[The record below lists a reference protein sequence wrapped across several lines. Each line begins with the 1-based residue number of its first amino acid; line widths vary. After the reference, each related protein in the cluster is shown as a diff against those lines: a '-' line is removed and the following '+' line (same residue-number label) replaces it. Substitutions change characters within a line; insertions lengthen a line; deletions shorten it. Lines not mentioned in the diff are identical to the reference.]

1 MQKRLPLF
9 GAFAVLA
16 TAAVALLPAMAGA
29 AVPGPAG
36 PAGPTGPTQPFTN
49 TPLISTLP
57 IAGVTTA
64 PNADSTGNSEP
75 ELAIRS
81 DGTVAVDGLAWLPF
95 QLNVWTGPFGATP
108 SYFGAVDANL
118 QGVGAG
124 RARLGSEDTD
134 VKFTSAGTMLL
145 DDLDLIIN
153 GNGRGPQL
161 GVNVTRCPAGAT
173 GPSGCTTSFLD
184 TAGADRPWIATAGTN
199 AWVAYHDS
207 GNSSLIR
214 VKRSTDDGRT
224 WTAAASPIPGQGGAT
239 SDATFDNEIGPLAA
253 DPATGTVY
261 EVYAAGQPQTK
272 AKSGNFNKIFVSR
285 STDGA
290 EHWTAS
296 LVFQAPVGTALNN
309 IFPTLA
315 VDPVT
320 HVVYAAWSDQHAVD
334 VSQSSDGGV
343 TWTAPVTVST
353 IQTTVMP
360 WIAARNGKVDVV
372 YYGSTAASVD
382 DTSAIWNVY
391 DSQFSGGAWTVKQ
404 VSNSP
409 NRVGA
414 ICLGGSGCPNNT
426 NRELLDLFQ
435 VAESQSGK
443 AAIIYTDSTIDTWTA
458 NGVTKELPEIVLA
471 FEK

>member
-1 MQKRLPLF
+1 
-9 GAFAVLA
+9 
-16 TAAVALLPAMAGA
+16 
-29 AVPGPAG
+29 
-36 PAGPTGPTQPFTN
+36 
-49 TPLISTLP
+49 
-57 IAGVTTA
+57 
-64 PNADSTGNSEP
+64 
-75 ELAIRS
+75 
-81 DGTVAVDGLAWLPF
+81 
-95 QLNVWTGPFGATP
+95 
-108 SYFGAVDANL
+108 
-118 QGVGAG
+118 
-124 RARLGSEDTD
+124 
-134 VKFTSAGTMLL
+134 
-145 DDLDLIIN
+145 
-153 GNGRGPQL
+153 
-161 GVNVTRCPAGAT
+161 
-173 GPSGCTTSFLD
+173 
-184 TAGADRPWIATAGTN
+184 
-199 AWVAYHDS
+199 
-207 GNSSLIR
+207 
-214 VKRSTDDGRT
+214 
-224 WTAAASPIPGQGGAT
+224 
-239 SDATFDNEIGPLAA
+239 
-253 DPATGTVY
+253 
-261 EVYAAGQPQTK
+261 
-272 AKSGNFNKIFVSR
+272 
-285 STDGA
+285 
-290 EHWTAS
+290 
-296 LVFQAPVGTALNN
+296 
-309 IFPTLA
+309 
-315 VDPVT
+315 
-320 HVVYAAWSDQHAVD
+320 VVYAAWSDQHAVS